1 MIRRVCTYIY
11 IQLVLDVDQHEQ
23 AILLANL
30 QRLYN
35 KIVTSIRELS
45 SNTIETKHFQTL
57 LTFVDIFVLYDIQD
71 HKMCPVS
78 HLYVVRHEQ
87 RYKN

>member
-1 MIRRVCTYIY
+1 MIQRECIYIY

-45 SNTIETKHFQTL
+45 SNTIEIKHFQTL
-57 LTFVDIFVLYDIQD
+57 LTFFR
-71 HKMCPVS
+71 
-78 HLYVVRHEQ
+78 VVRHTGL
-87 RYKN
+87 